1 MENGSRG
8 EPEEDTITLA
18 GGETSDHV
26 STTAG
31 LADDV
36 SEADS
41 KQDTLKQQQQQP
53 EQAQQAPMDIGN
65 FFSHF
70 GTGPVMC
77 FSMSEC
83 FGIANKKLVCGN
95 LLMVIEALS

>member
-1 MENGSRG
+1 MEDGSRG

-31 LADDV
+31 PADDV

-41 KQDTLKQQQQQP
+41 KQDTLKQQQQQT

-65 FFSHF
+65 FLSLF
-70 GTGPVMC
+70 GTGP
-77 FSMSEC
+77 FLSEF
-83 FGIANKKLVCGN
+83 FGVANNPCRSRNWFVG
-95 LLMVIEALS
+95 IF

>member
-31 LADDV
+31 PADDV
-36 SEADS
+36 SEGDS
-41 KQDTLKQQQQQP
+41 KQDTLKQQQQS

-65 FFSHF
+65 FSSSF
-70 GTGPVMC
+70 GTCLFMC

-83 FGIANKKLVCGN
+83 FGIANNPWRSRNWLWESFDGY
-95 LLMVIEALS
+95 

>member
-31 LADDV
+31 PADDV
-36 SEADS
+36 SEGDS
-41 KQDTLKQQQQQP
+41 KQDTMKQQQQS

-65 FFSHF
+65 FSSYF
-70 GTGPVMC
+70 GTGP
-77 FSMSEC
+77 FLSE
-83 FGIANKKLVCGN
+83 FFDVANNPWRSRNWFVGIF
-95 LLMVIEALS
+95 

>member
-1 MENGSRG
+1 MENGCRG

-31 LADDV
+31 PADDV

-41 KQDTLKQQQQQP
+41 KQDTLKQQQQS

-70 GTGPVMC
+70 ATGPLMC
-77 FSMSEC
+77 FSMSEFFC
-83 FGIANKKLVCGN
+83 VANNPWRSRNWLWESFDGY
-95 LLMVIEALS
+95 